1 MKILYNLKAKEKDL
15 ADISISKVF
24 NYRYMFYLFYYSCT
38 CNPSGI
44 QNNYDYQGVIKSL
57 SNWECETRKAAW
69 LRIFFASV
77 YHSHSTQ
84 IKIIMSV

>member
-1 MKILYNLKAKEKDL
+1 MKILYNLKAIEKDL

-24 NYRYMFYLFYYSCT
+24 NYRYMFYYSCT

-57 SNWECETRKAAW
+57 SNWGCETRKAA
-69 LRIFFASV
+69 
-77 YHSHSTQ
+77 
-84 IKIIMSV
+84 